1 MTRKD
6 NKKNIMNI
14 CMLAY
19 TFYLH
24 DNRVR
29 RYAESLVKRGDNVDV
44 ISLKLPGQPEF
55 EKVRGVN
62 VYRIQKREIT
72 EKGKLDYLIRNLK
85 FFIRT
90 AIFLSIKQFKKRY
103 DLIHVHSIPDFLVFS
118 AIVPKLFGAKL
129 ILDIHDIVPEF
140 FASKFNTSHR
150 SLLYKLLI
158 IAEKLSTAFSDH
170 VIIANDIWHNKIISR
185 SVNQEKCTAILNYPD
200 DTIFY
205 QRNSNSHDSRK
216 IIFLYPGTLNWHQ
229 GLDIA
234 IQALA
239 KVKQLHPN
247 FEFHIYGS
255 GEKKDELKELSRRL
269 GLESNILFK
278 NGVPLQDLP
287 DVISHA
293 DIGLIPKRNDKFGGE
308 AFSTK
313 SLEFMA
319 VGLPVIISKT
329 KIDQYYFNDD
339 IVQFFEPGS
348 SEDLADKIEK
358 LIHNRKLRERL
369 ATNALRFSR
378 DHNWTAKQSLYF
390 NIVNSLVQ

>member
-1 MTRKD
+1 
-6 NKKNIMNI
+6 
-14 CMLAY
+14 MLAY

-29 RYAESLVKRGDNVDV
+29 RYAESLVKRGDHVDV
-44 ISLKLPGQPEF
+44 ISLRLPGQPEF

-85 FFIRT
+85 FLVRT
-90 AIFLSIKQFKKRY
+90 AIFLTVKHLKIGY

-118 AIVPKLFGAKL
+118 AIVPKLSGSKI

-140 FASKFNTSHR
+140 FASKFNYSHR
-150 SLLYKLLI
+150 SLLYKLLKL
-158 IAEKLSTAFSDH
+158 AEKLSTTFSDH
-170 VIIANDIWHNKIISR
+170 VIIANDIWYKKIVSR
-185 SVNQEKCTAILNYPD
+185 SVSADKCTAILNYPD

-205 QRNSNSHDSRK
+205 KRNSKPRNTKK

-234 IQALA
+234 IHALS
-239 KVKQLHPN
+239 KVKRLHPD

-255 GEKKDELKELSRRL
+255 GEKKAELKKMANQL
-269 GLESNILFK
+269 GLESNVLFK
-278 NGVPLQDLP
+278 NGVPLQELP
-287 DVISHA
+287 DVISQA
-293 DIGLIPKRNDKFGGE
+293 DIGIIPKRNDKFGGE

-329 KIDQYYFNDD
+329 KIDQYYFNDN
-339 IVQFFEPGS
+339 IVQFFKPGS
-348 SEDLADKIEK
+348 SDDLADKIEQLIKNQELRKK
-358 LIHNRKLRERL
+358 LSK
-369 ATNALRFSR
+369 NALQFSL
-378 DHNWTAKQSLYF
+378 DHNWSAKQSLYF
-390 NIVNSLVQ
+390 NIVNSLIP